1 MAEHGQPV
9 HLRQHDVEH
18 DEVGPVVG
26 QPGKRLRPGRG
37 LVDADAV
44 AFEVATDDLAN
55 DGLIVDDEHPRT
67 GLHELRVGPPWSR
80 VGGAPESFEK
90 LKSSVPK
97 LIDLS
102 GTLAMWGS
110 PPAATT

>member
-1 MAEHGQPV
+1 
-9 HLRQHDVEH
+9 
-18 DEVGPVVG
+18 
-26 QPGKRLRPGRG
+26 
-37 LVDADAV
+37 VDADAV

-67 GLHELRVGPPWSR
+67 GLHELRVRPPWSR

-102 GTLAMWGS
+102 GTLATWGS
-110 PPAATT
+110 PPAATK